1 MFKGKNTMSKVK
13 MNGGSYDDET
23 KEDRF
28 GQCPNHSA
36 LQALNMLPMF
46 FALISSFKQNT
57 RMITMTSF
65 AAAAVWFSKILNW
78 GCCWVLTVDKKL
90 RFWVFEVVFV
100 TDVNRDLLE
109 LKSFLRIEFQWCADD
124 YFVSVHSVNGEVRS
138 NRKQRGMKV
147 AESTM
152 LKKSRVQ
159 VGPKFKEGLKMNL
172 NFH

>member
-1 MFKGKNTMSKVK
+1 M
-13 MNGGSYDDET
+13 
-23 KEDRF
+23 
-28 GQCPNHSA
+28 
-36 LQALNMLPMF
+36 
-46 FALISSFKQNT
+46 
-57 RMITMTSF
+57 
-65 AAAAVWFSKILNW
+65 
-78 GCCWVLTVDKKL
+78 LTVDKKL

-147 AESTM
+147 AGSTM

-172 NFH
+172 NFHWLQVEIWWTRDSLNFILYSKNDFRFVSRREPSTLRQCGWLGYAGWLWLDLVQDILNRWRWTICRRNRRRGLPPRIE